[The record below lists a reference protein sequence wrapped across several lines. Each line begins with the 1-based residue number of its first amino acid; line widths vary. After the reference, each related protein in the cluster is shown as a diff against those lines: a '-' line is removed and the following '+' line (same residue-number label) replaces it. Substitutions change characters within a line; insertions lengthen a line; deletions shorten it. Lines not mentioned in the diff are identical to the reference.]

1 MAKAYLLR
9 NMPDDVLKMIQ
20 QEQAAVKQKKKTNTY
35 SFASAIY
42 KMIRDYNRCKEIS
55 PDFKPEPI

>member
-9 NMPDDVLKMIQ
+9 NMPDDVLRMIQ
-20 QEQAAVKQKKKTNTY
+20 QEQAAVREKKKTNSY

-42 KMIRDYNRCKEIS
+42 KMIRDYEKCRKES
-55 PDFKPEPI
+55 KEFKPEPI